1 MGLISY
7 KTKKPILVCKLSGFV
22 VLSSLVMIGYFM
34 RLPDKKAEIIVSCVL
49 LGIFALGPY
58 PVALELLVECTY
70 PLDQVLIVSIPTVA
84 KSREQYHQNI
94 ILLQWKLNCNT
105 FLALRA
111 SEDIAN
117 QFLLMLDS
125 INLYLG

>member
-1 MGLISY
+1 MSLISY

-70 PLDQVLIVSIPTVA
+70 PLDQVIMISIPTVISFWLWNF
-84 KSREQYHQNI
+84 KDGGS
-94 ILLQWKLNCNT
+94 
-105 FLALRA
+105 
-111 SEDIAN
+111 
-117 QFLLMLDS
+117 
-125 INLYLG
+125 

>member
-117 QFLLMLDS
+117 
-125 INLYLG
+125 

>member
-1 MGLISY
+1 MHSNLVFFSFLTGTAGSSILFCGFLASFPMGLISY

-70 PLDQVLIVSIPTVA
+70 PLDQV
-84 KSREQYHQNI
+84 
-94 ILLQWKLNCNT
+94 NT
-105 FLALRA
+105 K
-111 SEDIAN
+111 
-117 QFLLMLDS
+117 
-125 INLYLG
+125 

>member
-70 PLDQVLIVSIPTVA
+70 PLDQVLIVSIPTVT
-84 KSREQYHQNI
+84 KSREQYHQNK

-105 FLALRA
+105 YLPCPLGIGRYCK
-111 SEDIAN
+111 
-117 QFLLMLDS
+117 S
-125 INLYLG
+125 IPLNVGQY